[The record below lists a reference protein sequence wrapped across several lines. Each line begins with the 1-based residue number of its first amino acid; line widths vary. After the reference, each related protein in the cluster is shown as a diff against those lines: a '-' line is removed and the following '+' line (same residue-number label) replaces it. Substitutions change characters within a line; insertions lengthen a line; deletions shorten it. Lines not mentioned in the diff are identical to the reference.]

1 MVAILYCFVNN
12 EVRPV
17 EGRGLL
23 VGLLHWLSWMVQWGC
38 PGFSAAIAT
47 HPTRHRRSGGVLILC
62 CSITLSLSSPTQHTH
77 THTCVDR
84 MP

>member
-23 VGLLHWLSWMVQWGC
+23 VGLLHWLSWMVQWGE
-38 PGFSAAIAT
+38 
-47 HPTRHRRSGGVLILC
+47 
-62 CSITLSLSSPTQHTH
+62 
-77 THTCVDR
+77 
-84 MP
+84 